1 MDESWQINYFD
12 WAIFNRYVHKLP
24 EARYGGT
31 LIGLKWAII
40 LVLLNDLAIATSL
53 ADFIENDGVK
63 IATAHFPLTILQS
76 NWYGTYSS
84 TSDKLEKCA
93 GFGQLQR
100 G

>member
-1 MDESWQINYFD
+1 MLCTRPGKPVQNTMENHHAINGRLMTNQLFRLGH
-12 WAIFNRYVHKLP
+12 FQSLCHKLP

-76 NWYGTYSS
+76 N
-84 TSDKLEKCA
+84 
-93 GFGQLQR
+93 
-100 G
+100 